1 MRTSGGSR
9 ISLGGSDN
17 RKGGRQC
24 IIWPNFAKNCMKMK
38 KIGQR
43 WGTRPK
49 FYYADPPVRTV
60 IDMIPTYAEVFQVRT
75 MDLNLLRLVDVFDLF
90 TDFSYLS
97 VVVPNGCGTDND
109 D

>member
-1 MRTSGGSR
+1 
-9 ISLGGSDN
+9 
-17 RKGGRQC
+17 
-24 IIWPNFAKNCMKMK
+24 MK
-38 KIGQR
+38 
-43 WGTRPK
+43 
-49 FYYADPPVRTV
+49 
-60 IDMIPTYAEVFQVRT
+60 PTYAEVFQVRT